1 MAMDSP
7 YSEAQFQKAP
17 KVNMFLS
24 LPKKK
29 KKPETKEFLSP
40 ASTCSN
46 LISTAIYSCTKA
58 MASSTGHSS
67 TTDTTIKTSSE

>member
-29 KKPETKEFLSP
+29 KKNRDKGIPF
-40 ASTCSN
+40 
-46 LISTAIYSCTKA
+46 SCLYLLKFN
-58 MASSTGHSS
+58 
-67 TTDTTIKTSSE
+67 